1 MLIAV
6 VHGYFLSDSGSGIY
20 VRELSRE
27 LVRQGH
33 DVTLVCQ
40 EGDPERFDFI
50 DEAYDVVP
58 AKGAP
63 PHPGGPRGRL
73 ESALPA
79 LELKPTFVR
88 RRRRARG
95 ADGLPGGSCRL
106 VRPHLGGRL
115 LVYVAGEFAGYEAK
129 AFQEAPHEWIAAY
142 IRTNVAALAR
152 TFTQWPQELVLANHA
167 IMQPYVVRKARG
179 VTGYPP
185 YLVTIHGSALNF
197 SVKRDKRLVPYAVE
211 GLIGAKAIVAL
222 SQSSRDDVVDWAA
235 SAGLL
240 IEDKTFEVAPG
251 VDVELFVPRPRAAA
265 LEFATGTG
273 VGGMDVDPIDA
284 QGDDVVLFAGRVLST
299 KGLQYLVAAMPWVLS
314 RRPRAHLIIVGEG
327 PMQEALERL
336 IRALDAGDID
346 EARRLAAEE
355 RDLAGPPDYGA
366 VVPEMTSRE
375 EVEYV
380 AASKGRLARRIRFTG
395 HVDHERLARI
405 YAAADVAVMPSVF
418 PEAFALVS
426 VEALAAGAIPIATYQ
441 TGLCSAADC
450 VAEELEDKALCE
462 LAPPVELTRGIAR
475 HTLHVLERYPTK
487 DLELRQ
493 RLHSFAADRFS
504 WGAVAR
510 HYLELGGAGRASGG

>member
-63 PHPGGPRGRL
+63 GHPGGPRGRL

-88 RRRRARG
+88 RRRGLRG
-95 ADGLPGGSCRL
+95 ADGRPAGSCRL
-106 VRPHLGGRL
+106 VRPDLGGRL
-115 LVYVAGEFAGYEAK
+115 LVYVAGEFPGYEAR
-129 AFQEAPHEWIAAY
+129 AFQEAPDEWIAAY
-142 IRTNVAALAR
+142 IRTNVAALAT
-152 TFTQWPQELVLANHA
+152 TFRQWPQELVLSNHA

-185 YLVTIHGSALNF
+185 YLATIHGSALNF

-211 GLIGAKAIVAL
+211 GLIGAKAVVAL
-222 SQSSRDDVVDWAA
+222 SESSRDDIVDWAA

-240 IEDKTFEVAPG
+240 IEDKTFEVPPG

-284 QGDDVVLFAGRVLST
+284 HADDIVLFAGRVLST
-299 KGLQYLVAAMPWVLS
+299 KGPQYLVAAMPWVLS
-314 RRPRAHLIIVGEG
+314 RRPRAHLIVVGDG
-327 PMQEALERL
+327 PMLAPLERL

-346 EARRLAAEE
+346 EARRVATEE
-355 RDLAGPPDYGA
+355 PELTGAPDYGE

-380 AASKGRLARRIRFTG
+380 AAAKGRLARRVRFTG

-405 YAAADVAVMPSVF
+405 YAAADLAVMPSVF

-426 VEALAAGAIPIATYQ
+426 VEALAAGALPIATYQ
-441 TGLCSAADC
+441 TGMCSAADR
-450 VAEELEDKALCE
+450 VSDKLGEKVFCE

-475 HTLHVLERYPTK
+475 HVVHVLDRYPTK
-487 DLELRQ
+487 DAPFRQ
-493 RLHSFAADRFS
+493 RLHDLAAGAFS
-504 WGAVAR
+504 WSAVAR
-510 HYLELGGAGRASGG
+510 RYLEIAGA